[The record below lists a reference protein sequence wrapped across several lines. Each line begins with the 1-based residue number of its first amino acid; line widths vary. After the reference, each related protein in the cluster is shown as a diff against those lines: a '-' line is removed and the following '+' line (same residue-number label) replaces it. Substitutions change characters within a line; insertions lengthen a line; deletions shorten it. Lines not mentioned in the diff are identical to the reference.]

1 MFKTIHRGLTKDQ
14 KDRGVIY
21 STQLIVLNN
30 SSVDNDTIH
39 EVLST
44 EANRAEKIRLLKDV
58 SFFKNM
64 ANDMNW
70 DVVNIVR
77 Q

>member
-1 MFKTIHRGLTKDQ
+1 MFKTINRRLTKEQ
-14 KDRGVIY
+14 KERGVIY

-44 EANRAEKIRLLKDV
+44 ETNRAEKDQT
-58 SFFKNM
+58 
-64 ANDMNW
+64 A
-70 DVVNIVR
+70 
-77 Q
+77 